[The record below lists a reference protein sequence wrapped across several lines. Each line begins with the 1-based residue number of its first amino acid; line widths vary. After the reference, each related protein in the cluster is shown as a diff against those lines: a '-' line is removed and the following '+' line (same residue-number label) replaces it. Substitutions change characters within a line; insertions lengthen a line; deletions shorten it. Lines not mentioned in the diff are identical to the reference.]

1 MESELKPLVAAAAE
15 SPSEQNL
22 VKLLDA
28 WSRGWKHKGRVRAV
42 GPGAYEKYCTL
53 GLYGHGGIVGIS
65 RMSDD
70 EAICKA
76 VNVFLHDRFPG
87 GSWTSIAILCNPKM
101 GLHRDIRNMIGRPN
115 HAITLGN
122 FTGGRVWVE
131 DGAGESP
138 AQVMIKDKP
147 QRLRGTWHDIH
158 DSGLSFDARRFHQ
171 VEPHQ
176 GHMWALAAYTP
187 QAFKHATNEQVRR
200 LSSLSFPCPELSQ
213 E

>member
-1 MESELKPLVAAAAE
+1 MFSQKESMESELKPLVAAVAE

-28 WSRGWKHKGRVRAV
+28 WSRRWKHKGRVRAV

-53 GLYGHGGIVGIS
+53 GLYGGIVGIS

-70 EAICKA
+70 EEICKA
-76 VNVFLHDRFPG
+76 VNGFLRDRFPG

-101 GLHRDIRNMIGRPN
+101 GLHRDIRNMIGHPN

-138 AQVMIKDKP
+138 AQVMIKNKLR
-147 QRLRGTWHDIH
+147 RLRGAWHNIH
-158 DSGLSFDARRFHQ
+158 DRC
-171 VEPHQ
+171 
-176 GHMWALAAYTP
+176 AA
-187 QAFKHATNEQVRR
+187 
-200 LSSLSFPCPELSQ
+200 LSSSRATSGSHVGSCCIHASSIQ
-213 E
+213 TRDK